1 MERYDFK
8 LRRDEETIVVFRSI
22 ALEEMRDVWAMVA
35 SLAQDVGDLGGR
47 IVVTNQAGEVV
58 ILVGVATAR
67 SYPVTV
73 KDMGVARAAREAA

>member
-8 LRRDEETIVVFRSI
+8 LRREEETIVVFRSV
-22 ALEEMRDVWAMVA
+22 ALDDLRAVWAMVA
-35 SLAQDVGDLGGR
+35 SMAGDVGDLGGR

-67 SYPVTV
+67 SYPVMV
-73 KDMGVARAAREAA
+73 KDLDASRAAA